1 MSVGLLAVVDDIL
14 SAALK
19 ASAKSA
25 GVVID
30 DAAVTPQYVQG
41 LSPAR
46 ELPVVGRIALGSL
59 ANKFLII
66 IPIAMLLTAFAPWV
80 LPWLLIVGGAY
91 LCFEGAEKVLEWFG
105 FHHGGHD
112 GDEGGRDEAS
122 RPRRDP
128 HRPHPV
134 DGDHADRPVER
145 RPDLDFWSR
154 VAVLAVIALAM
165 TALVYGAV
173 ALLVKLDD
181 IGLKMAKSGSAR
193 VRHTGMRIVRSMPA
207 VFRVISIVGTVAMLW
222 VGGHLVL
229 ANLGEVG
236 WHAPVDLLHA
246 VEHALEPAGP
256 VVVWFGDTLVSAD
269 RGCAHR
275 PRDRRDHPRHRQG
288 VRAELDLQRGA
299 RTRVRCRGSGRR
311 SRLRRLTRG
320 CRSIRHRPRRARLG
334 GVPTDADD
342 AHPAARPAAMPL
354 AESST
359 TMQRAVRPR
368 GARRGEERLGIGL
381 AARDVLRR
389 DGDRGSAARGIHA
402 RLRERQDRRRDE
414 RVRQAAERRAGR
426 RRRDRHD
433 AVGLAVSAASSARF
447 SARLTSCGR
456 SGSSS
461 AIESCPCRPWMIER
475 VRGSTP

>member
-66 IPIAMLLTAFAPWV
+66 IPLAMLLTAFAPWV

-105 FHHGGHD
+105 FHHGGHEE
-112 GDEGGRDEAS
+112 EGGRDEKRLVRGAIRTDLILS
-122 RPRRDP
+122 TEIMLIGLSNIDP
-128 HRPHPV
+128 
-134 DGDHADRPVER
+134 G
-145 RPDLDFWSR
+145 LDFWAR
-154 VAVLAVIALAM
+154 LAVLAVIALAM

-173 ALLVKLDD
+173 ALLVKIDD
-181 IGLKMAKSGSAR
+181 IGLRMAKGDSAR
-193 VRHTGMRIVRSMPA
+193 IRHAGMRIVRSMPA

-246 VEHALEPAGP
+246 VEHALDPAGP
-256 VVVWFGDTLVSAD
+256 VVVWIGDTLVSAVA
-269 RGCAHR
+269 GLAI
-275 PRDRRDHPRHRQG
+275 G
-288 VRAELDLQRGA
+288 LVIVGIALVIGKA
-299 RTRVRCRGSGRR
+299 FGRNL
-311 SRLRRLTRG
+311 SFSEG
-320 CRSIRHRPRRARLG
+320 HEA
-334 GVPTDADD
+334 
-342 AHPAARPAAMPL
+342 
-354 AESST
+354 
-359 TMQRAVRPR
+359 
-368 GARRGEERLGIGL
+368 RGE
-381 AARDVLRR
+381 
-389 DGDRGSAARGIHA
+389 H
-402 RLRERQDRRRDE
+402 
-414 RVRQAAERRAGR
+414 
-426 RRRDRHD
+426 
-433 AVGLAVSAASSARF
+433 
-447 SARLTSCGR
+447 
-456 SGSSS
+456 
-461 AIESCPCRPWMIER
+461 
-475 VRGSTP
+475 

>member
-66 IPIAMLLTAFAPWV
+66 IPIALLLTAFAPWV

-112 GDEGGRDEAS
+112 GDEGGRDEKRLVLGAVRTDLILS
-122 RPRRDP
+122 TEIMLIGLSN
-128 HRPHPV
+128 V
-134 DGDHADRPVER
+134 D
-145 RPDLDFWSR
+145 PDLDFWSR

-181 IGLKMAKSGSAR
+181 VGLKMAKNSSAR
-193 VRHTGMRIVRSMPA
+193 VRHTGMRIVRSMPG
-207 VFRVISIVGTVAMLW
+207 VFRVISIIGTIAMLW

-256 VVVWFGDTLVSAD
+256 VVVWFGDTLVSAI
-269 RGCAHR
+269 A
-275 PRDRRDHPRHRQG
+275 G
-288 VRAELDLQRGA
+288 VL
-299 RTRVRCRGSGRR
+299 
-311 SRLRRLTRG
+311 
-320 CRSIRHRPRRARLG
+320 
-334 GVPTDADD
+334 
-342 AHPAARPAAMPL
+342 
-354 AESST
+354 
-359 TMQRAVRPR
+359 
-368 GARRGEERLGIGL
+368 IGL
-381 AARDVLRR
+381 VIVGITLVIGKAFGRNWTFNEGHAPASGVEGQG
-389 DGDRGSAARGIHA
+389 DGS
-402 RLRERQDRRRDE
+402 
-414 RVRQAAERRAGR
+414 
-426 RRRDRHD
+426 
-433 AVGLAVSAASSARF
+433 VSA
-447 SARLTSCGR
+447 G
-456 SGSSS
+456 
-461 AIESCPCRPWMIER
+461 
-475 VRGSTP
+475 